1 MLREPSG
8 RDTPTGLG
16 VREAWLSE
24 GGVSSSLN
32 KWSPEPASGVEK
44 FPSRHDWATGLGI
57 SQANPFYKGEMA
69 EI

>member
-44 FPSRHDWATGLGI
+44 FLPGMTGP
-57 SQANPFYKGEMA
+57 QAWGSHRQTLSTKGKWLK
-69 EI
+69 